1 MLPRL
6 SPKGVQEFIDS
17 VTFSESAVNNIT
29 AETRLAIVKRALKF
43 ARQQDAALVKK
54 GAIETQKNR

>member
-6 SPKGVQEFIDS
+6 STTGIQEFIDS

>member
-6 SPKGVQEFIDS
+6 SPTGIQEFIDS

-43 ARQQDAALVKK
+43 ARQQDAALIKK

>member
-6 SPKGVQEFIDS
+6 SPTGIQEFIDS

-29 AETRLAIVKRALKF
+29 AETRLAIVTRALKF

-54 GAIETQKNR
+54 GAIETHKNR

>member
-1 MLPRL
+1 MPRL
-6 SPKGVQEFIDS
+6 SPKEIREFIDS

-29 AETRLAIVKRALKF
+29 VETRLAIVKRALKF

-54 GAIETQKNR
+54 GAKETQKNR

>member
-6 SPKGVQEFIDS
+6 SPTGIQEFIDS

>member
-6 SPKGVQEFIDS
+6 SPKGIQELIDS

-29 AETRLAIVKRALKF
+29 AETRLTIVKRALKF

-54 GAIETQKNR
+54 GESETQENR

>member
-6 SPKGVQEFIDS
+6 SQTGIQEFIDS

-43 ARQQDAALVKK
+43 ARQQDAALLKK

>member
-17 VTFSESAVNNIT
+17 VTFSESAVDNIT

>member
-6 SPKGVQEFIDS
+6 SQTGIQEFIDS

>member
-6 SPKGVQEFIDS
+6 SPAGIQEFIDS

>member
-17 VTFSESAVNNIT
+17 VTFSELAVDNIT

>member
-17 VTFSESAVNNIT
+17 VTFSELAVDNIT
-29 AETRLAIVKRALKF
+29 AETRLAIVKRALRF